1 MKAKTETRITEVTD
15 EMKLNDRLFYRLRD
29 DYENR
34 LSERKPETAD
44 EIRDLYLYG
53 QIVKVFEENDIPQTS
68 AEGLM
73 KLPDPLWLIC
83 QALREIPM
91 PDERDTLDAM
101 IFTGATARRLNP

>member
-1 MKAKTETRITEVTD
+1 MKAKTETRITEVTE

-29 DYENR
+29 DYEQR
-34 LSERKPETAD
+34 LREAAPKTAD
-44 EIRDLYLYG
+44 EIRDIYLSG
-53 QIVKVFEENDIPQTS
+53 QIVRVFEENDIPQAS

-73 KLPDPLWLIC
+73 KLSDPLWLVC
-83 QALREIPM
+83 QVLREIPI